1 MHQLIKLLST
11 KKFLFK
17 IICIFNILSFLVLF
31 YKIMTHEFYM
41 VIDFKGMKSRC
52 DFLFLVSYGCLVK
65 VKVTSKGLV
74 QGHILQAIW
83 ASCKAQLVF
92 ILV

>member
-1 MHQLIKLLST
+1 MHQLSKLLST

-17 IICIFNILSFLVLF
+17 IICIFNILSFFCIILQN
-31 YKIMTHEFYM
+31 HESEIYR

-74 QGHILQAIW
+74 QGHILQAIR

-92 ILV
+92 VLV